1 MITAPNILT
10 FGRILIIPFVVY
22 CLYLDTFFSCWGAL
36 FLFVLAAF
44 TDFFDGF
51 IARKYHKTSQLGKF
65 IDPMADKLLVLSSVV
80 SLLYIH
86 RLDDIHIIPAF
97 LILCRELFIS
107 GLREF
112 VSTQHQTTIAVNWV
126 GKLKTTIQMMSLAF
140 LIPAPYT
147 YDFLYAQPVG
157 LILLWAAAGLSL
169 FSACQ
174 YVCEVF
180 YRIK

>member
-1 MITAPNILT
+1 
-10 FGRILIIPFVVY
+10 VVY
-22 CLYLDTFFSCWGAL
+22 FLYLDTFFSCWGAL

-51 IARKYHKTSQLGKF
+51 IARKYHQTSQLGKF
-65 IDPMADKLLVLSSVV
+65 IDPMADKLLVLCSIVA
-80 SLLYIH
+80 LLYIH
-86 RLDDIHIIPAF
+86 RLNGIFIIPAF

-112 VSTQHQTTIAVNWV
+112 VSTEHRTTIVVNWV
-126 GKLKTTIQMMSLAF
+126 GKLKTTVQMMSLGF
-140 LIPAPYT
+140 LIPSPYA
-147 YDFLYAQPVG
+147 YDFLYAQTVG
-157 LILLWAAAGLSL
+157 ITLLWGAAGLSL
-169 FSACQ
+169 FSGYQ

>member
-10 FGRILIIPFVVY
+10 FGRIIIIPFVIY
-22 CLYLDTFFSCWGAL
+22 FLYSNTFFSCWGAL
-36 FLFVLAAF
+36 LLFVLAAF

-65 IDPMADKLLVLSSVV
+65 IDPMADKLLVLCSIVA
-80 SLLYIH
+80 LLYIH
-86 RLDDIHIIPAF
+86 RVDDVHIIPAF
-97 LILCRELFIS
+97 LILCREIFIS

-112 VSTQHQTTIAVNWV
+112 ISTQHKTTIAVNWV
-126 GKLKTTIQMMSLAF
+126 GKLKTTVQMASLAF

-147 YDFLYAQPVG
+147 YDFLYAQSVG
-157 LILLWAAAGLSL
+157 AILLWMAAGLSL
-169 FSACQ
+169 FSAGQ